1 MGWRYD
7 ALFTASM
14 HKHVAS
20 AQPQPLQDGRCVVIR
35 DDANTEYSF
44 KFTYIAGEGYRVTSY
59 SIGPL

>member
-1 MGWRYD
+1 MRWRYD

-20 AQPQPLQDGRCVVIR
+20 AQPQPLQDGRYVVIR
-35 DDANTEYSF
+35 DDANAEFSF
-44 KFTYIAGEGYRVTSY
+44 AFAYAAGAGYRITSY